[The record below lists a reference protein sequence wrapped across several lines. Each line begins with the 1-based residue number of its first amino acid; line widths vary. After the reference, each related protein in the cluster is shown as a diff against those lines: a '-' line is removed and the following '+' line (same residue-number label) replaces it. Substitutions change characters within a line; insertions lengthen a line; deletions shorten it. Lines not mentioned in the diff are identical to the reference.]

1 MRVLIVLLATIGS
14 IVGLVWILISF
25 SNEMAKEHE
34 ETYDNMVGKKVL
46 IDKDSLTVVDYSI
59 IHETY
64 TLSNGKTVSIKLIKK

>member
-1 MRVLIVLLATIGS
+1 MRGLFIFLVTVASFFGCIWMLIVFANNMS
-14 IVGLVWILISF
+14 
-25 SNEMAKEHE
+25 KEHE

-64 TLSNGKTVSIKLIKK
+64 TLSNGKTVSIKLFKK